1 MDTWLCLIEMQSG
14 IGMKSNMV
22 SKSFFGFICLVQA
35 FMILCD
41 WLLILSHLDSNNNEE
56 TVGLLGYIPNT
67 ALQEKLFSFI
77 QEHVFMDEEE
87 EEKKG

>member
-1 MDTWLCLIEMQSG
+1 MEMQSG
-14 IGMKSNMV
+14 IGTRSNVV

-41 WLLILSHLDSNNNEE
+41 WLLILSHLDSNNNEDA
-56 TVGLLGYIPNT
+56 VGLLGYLPDT
-67 ALQEKLFSFI
+67 ELQEKLFSFI
-77 QEHVFMDEEE
+77 QEHVFMDGG